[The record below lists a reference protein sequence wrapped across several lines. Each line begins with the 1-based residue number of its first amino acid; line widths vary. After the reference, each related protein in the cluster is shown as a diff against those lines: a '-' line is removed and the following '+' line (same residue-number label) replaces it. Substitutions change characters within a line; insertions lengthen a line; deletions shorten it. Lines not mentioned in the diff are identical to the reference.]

1 MRRGAPTACLI
12 AVLLLASVSSA
23 AAQTPL
29 AVLTASNGS
38 GDPGENGINVSVSLS
53 SQGGAEVSIVNF
65 DLNFDSNRLSVAS
78 ITIGSAASNAG
89 KAFIPSQPSPGV
101 VRVIIWDP
109 ELDPEII
116 ANGTLANVSFNV
128 LGGAA
133 SGPSDLILTGVT
145 VGDLDVQAVPHSV
158 NNGTFTVIASPTDT
172 PVPSNTP
179 TPSNTLTPTITQVPP
194 TPTYSATPGPS
205 PTASLTPTPSNTSPP
220 TATNTPGPS
229 PTASTNPSGTLTP
242 SATTTSTATGQATTT
257 RTPTS
262 EGAGEGLE
270 LKGAAAATGTA
281 LSEFEGAVAETST
294 ALAEEVAARPTDQI
308 VATGP
313 SSGLLQRSEL
323 IVAAGLLPLTI
334 VLGGGAAY
342 LIWRRQ
348 QA

>member
-1 MRRGAPTACLI
+1 M
-12 AVLLLASVSSA
+12 LLLASVSSA

-29 AVLTASNGS
+29 ASLTASDAS
-38 GDPGENGINVSVSLS
+38 GDPGEPGINVPISLS

-65 DLNFDSNRLSVAS
+65 DLNFDSSRLSVAS

-128 LGGAA
+128 LGGA
-133 SGPSDLILTGVT
+133 SPGPSGLTLTGVT
-145 VGDLDVQAVPHSV
+145 VGDLAAQGIPHSV
-158 NNGTFTVIASPTDT
+158 NNGTFTVIAPPTDT
-172 PVPSNTP
+172 PVPTSTP
-179 TPSNTLTPTITQVPP
+179 TPSNTPVPP

-220 TATNTPGPS
+220 TATHTPGPS
-229 PTASTNPSGTLTP
+229 PTASTTPSGTLTP
-242 SATTTSTATGQATTT
+242 SATATSTPTGQITTT
-257 RTPTS
+257 RTATS
-262 EGAGEGLE
+262 SGAGEGLE
-270 LKGAAAATGTA
+270 LEGAAAATGTA
-281 LSEFEGAVAETST
+281 LAEFEGAVAATST

-308 VATGP
+308 VSTGP
-313 SSGLLQRSEL
+313 STGALLRPQLFIACGLLL
-323 IVAAGLLPLTI
+323 FALL
-334 VLGGGAAY
+334 LGGGAGY

-348 QA
+348 RAGAGE